1 MESYLAADTK
11 IRCNYIFY
19 FFVVDAFIM
28 KLASFLLSIRA
39 RLLLVSL
46 LLLLIP
52 IIGFRFVKNME
63 GYLREG
69 QQQVLVSAARLLSA
83 TLSDRPQLLRDAP
96 TENGEQQERRRVL
109 ALVGSAAPE
118 IAANLGKTYQPS
130 DDIERILGVVA
141 KNASRIWVVDTRSRV
156 RGLSGSLNVPDANA
170 KTPDIWQKIYQSMVR
185 PIIKLWGAENS
196 PVIIEDDSQTAKA
209 VMSQVDRALNGEPTW
224 LWRYLKDG
232 RTIVLSAAQPIWA
245 GDEIVGAV
253 VVEETTRGNQAITV
267 AALESL
273 LAMSFIVFF
282 VGFLTLIVFAWRLAY
297 RVRRLQ
303 SEADLAIDSQGRIT
317 GAISGSHSRDEV
329 GALAR
334 TLEEV
339 LQRLSR
345 YNAYLEKMA
354 ARLAHELRT
363 PVAVVRSS
371 LDNLRDADSLSAAGV
386 YIERADE
393 GVKRLSLLIAR
404 MSEASQLESMLQ
416 GADKEPFDWV
426 KVVSGCVDG
435 YRLAYPNSAFTLNA
449 PSTAIML
456 IGLPDTVAQLLDKL
470 VQNAIDFASTDTP
483 IVVSVS
489 STAKFAVLSVINIGP
504 CLTPEVS
511 ASLFSSMVSSRAEG
525 AEAGAHLGLGL
536 YIVRIIAEFHGGTV
550 CAKNLPGKTGVQI
563 EVRLPITS

>member
-1 MESYLAADTK
+1 M
-11 IRCNYIFY
+11 R
-19 FFVVDAFIM
+19 
-28 KLASFLLSIRA
+28 LASFLLSIRA

-69 QQQVLVSAARLLSA
+69 QQQVLVRAARLLSA
-83 TLSDRPQLLRDAP
+83 TLSDRPQLLRDTP
-96 TENGEQQERRRVL
+96 TENGEEQERRLVL
-109 ALVGSAAPE
+109 ALFGSAAPE
-118 IAANLGKTYQPS
+118 TAANLGKTYQPS
-130 DDIERILGVVA
+130 EDIERILGVVA

-156 RGLSGSLNVPDANA
+156 RGLSGNLNAQDTNP
-170 KTPDIWQKIYQSMVR
+170 KTSDLLQKIYRSMIR
-185 PIIKLWGAENS
+185 PLIKLWGAES
-196 PVIIEDDSQTAKA
+196 STVIIEDDSQTAKA
-209 VMSQVDRALNGEPTW
+209 VMSQVNRALNGEPTW

-232 RTIVLSAAQPIWA
+232 QTVVLSAAQPIWS

-303 SEADLAIDSQGRIT
+303 SEADWAIDAQGRIT
-317 GAISGSHSRDEV
+317 GTISGSHSRDEV

-334 TLEEV
+334 TLEDV
-339 LQRLSR
+339 LKRLAR
-345 YNAYLEKMA
+345 YNAYLEQLA

-371 LDNLRDADSLSAAGV
+371 LDNLRQADSLAGARV

-416 GADKEPFDWV
+416 GADKESFDMV
-426 KVVSGCVDG
+426 RVVSGCVDG
-435 YRLAYPNSAFTLNA
+435 YRLAYPNSTFTLNA
-449 PSTAIML
+449 PRAAIML
-456 IGLPDTVAQLLDKL
+456 VGLPDTIAQLLDKL
-470 VQNAIDFASTDTP
+470 VQNAIDFAVAGTP
-483 IVVSVS
+483 IVISVS
-489 STAKFAVLSVINIGP
+489 CTENFAKLSMINTGP
-504 CLTPEVS
+504 CLAPEVS

-536 YIVRIIAEFHGGTV
+536 YIVRVIAEFHGGSV
-550 CAKNLPGKTGVQI
+550 SAKNLPDNSGVEI
-563 EVRLPITS
+563 TARIPIA

>member
-1 MESYLAADTK
+1 
-11 IRCNYIFY
+11 
-19 FFVVDAFIM
+19 M
-28 KLASFLLSIRA
+28 KLASFFLSIRG

-52 IIGFRFVKNME
+52 IIGFRFVKSME

-83 TLSDRPQLLRDAP
+83 TLSDRPQLLRNTP
-96 TENGEQQERRRVL
+96 TENGEEQERRRVL
-109 ALVGSAAPE
+109 ALFGSAAPE
-118 IAANLGKTYQPS
+118 TAANLGKTYQPS
-130 DDIERILGVVA
+130 ENIERILNVVA
-141 KNASRIWVVDTRSRV
+141 KNASRIWVVDTHSQV
-156 RGLSGSLNVPDANA
+156 RGLSGSLNAQDTST
-170 KTPDIWQKIYQSMVR
+170 KTPDIWQRIYQSIVR
-185 PIIKLWGAENS
+185 PVIKFWGAENS
-196 PVIIEDDSQTAKA
+196 PVIVEDDSQTARA
-209 VMSQVDRALNGEPTW
+209 VMSQVDRALNGEPTR

-232 RTIVLSAAQPIWA
+232 RTIVLSAAEPIWA

-253 VVEETTRGNQAITV
+253 VVEETTRSNQAITV

-303 SEADLAIDSQGRIT
+303 TEADRAIDAQGRIR
-317 GAISGSHSRDEV
+317 GAISGSHSRDEI

-339 LQRLSR
+339 LQRLTR
-345 YNAYLEKMA
+345 YNSYLEKMA
-354 ARLAHELRT
+354 SRLAHELRT

-371 LDNLRDADSLSAAGV
+371 LDNLRDAGSLTKAGV

-404 MSEASQLESMLQ
+404 MSETSQLESMLK
-416 GADKEPFDWV
+416 GADKESFDLV
-426 KVVSGCVDG
+426 KVVSGCVEG
-435 YRLAYPNSAFTLNA
+435 YRLAYTSNRFTLEL
-449 PSTAIML
+449 PVTAIML
-456 IGLPDTVAQLLDKL
+456 TGLPDTIAQLLDKL
-470 VQNAIDFASTDTP
+470 VQNAIDFAVPGTP

-489 STAKFAVLSVINIGP
+489 RTAKFAMLSILNTGP
-504 CLTPEVS
+504 CLVPEVS
-511 ASLFSSMVSSRAEG
+511 ASLFNSMVSSRAEG

-536 YIVRIIAEFHGGTV
+536 YIVRIIAEFHGGSV
-550 CAKNLPGKTGVQI
+550 SAKNLPDKSGVQI
-563 EVRLPITS
+563 TVQIPIT

>member
-1 MESYLAADTK
+1 MK
-11 IRCNYIFY
+11 I
-19 FFVVDAFIM
+19 
-28 KLASFLLSIRA
+28 ASFLLSIRA

-63 GYLREG
+63 AYLREG

-83 TLSDRPQLLRDAP
+83 TLSDRPQLLRDTS
-96 TENGEQQERRRVL
+96 TENSEEQERRRVL
-109 ALVGSAAPE
+109 ALFGSAAPE
-118 IAANLGKTYQPS
+118 TAANLGKTYQPS
-130 DDIERILGVVA
+130 EDIERILGVVA

-156 RGLSGSLNVPDANA
+156 RGLSGNLNAQDTNP
-170 KTPDIWQKIYQSMVR
+170 KTSDLLQKIYRSMIR
-185 PIIKLWGAENS
+185 PLIKLWGAES
-196 PVIIEDDSQTAKA
+196 STVIIEDDSQTAKA
-209 VMSQVDRALNGEPTW
+209 VMSQVNRALNGEPTW

-232 RTIVLSAAQPIWA
+232 QTVVLSAAQPIWS

-303 SEADLAIDSQGRIT
+303 SEADWAIDAQGRIT
-317 GAISGSHSRDEV
+317 GTISGSHSRDEV

-334 TLEEV
+334 TLEDV
-339 LQRLSR
+339 LKRLAR
-345 YNAYLEKMA
+345 YNAYLEQLA

-371 LDNLRDADSLSAAGV
+371 LDNLRQADSLAGARV

-416 GADKEPFDWV
+416 DADKEPFDLV
-426 KVVSGCVDG
+426 NVVSGCVDG
-435 YRLAYPNSAFTLNA
+435 YRLAYPDRIFILNA

-456 IGLPDTVAQLLDKL
+456 VGLPDTIAQLLDKL
-470 VQNAIDFASTDTP
+470 VQNAIDFAAPNTP
-483 IVVSVS
+483 IVMTVS
-489 STAKFAVLSVINIGP
+489 STAKLAVLSVANTGP
-504 CLTPEVS
+504 YLTPDVS
-511 ASLFSSMVSSRAEG
+511 TSLFSSMVSSRAEG

-536 YIVRIIAEFHGGTV
+536 YIVRVIVEFHGGRV
-550 CAKNLPGKTGVQI
+550 SAKNLPDKSGVQI
-563 EVRLPITS
+563 TVRIPID

>member
-1 MESYLAADTK
+1 M
-11 IRCNYIFY
+11 R
-19 FFVVDAFIM
+19 
-28 KLASFLLSIRA
+28 LASFLLSIRA

-83 TLSDRPQLLRDAP
+83 TLSDRPQLLRDTP
-96 TENGEQQERRRVL
+96 TENGEEQERRLVL
-109 ALVGSAAPE
+109 ALFGSAAPE
-118 IAANLGKTYQPS
+118 TAANLGKTYQPS
-130 DDIERILGVVA
+130 EDIERILGVVA

-156 RGLSGSLNVPDANA
+156 RGLSGNLNAQDTNP
-170 KTPDIWQKIYQSMVR
+170 KTSDLLQKIYRSMIR
-185 PIIKLWGAENS
+185 PLIKLWGAES
-196 PVIIEDDSQTAKA
+196 STVIIEDDSQTAKA
-209 VMSQVDRALNGEPTW
+209 VMSQVNRALNGEPTW

-232 RTIVLSAAQPIWA
+232 QTVVLSAAQPIWS

-303 SEADLAIDSQGRIT
+303 SEADWAIDAQGRIT
-317 GAISGSHSRDEV
+317 GTISGSHSRDEV

-334 TLEEV
+334 TLEDV
-339 LQRLSR
+339 LKRLAR
-345 YNAYLEKMA
+345 YNAYLEQLA

-371 LDNLRDADSLSAAGV
+371 LDNLRQADSLAGARV

-416 GADKEPFDWV
+416 GADKESFDMV
-426 KVVSGCVDG
+426 RVVSGCVDG
-435 YRLAYPNSAFTLNA
+435 YRLAYPNSTFTLNA
-449 PSTAIML
+449 PRAAIML
-456 IGLPDTVAQLLDKL
+456 VGLPDTIAQLLDKL
-470 VQNAIDFASTDTP
+470 VQNAIDFAVAGTP
-483 IVVSVS
+483 IVISVS
-489 STAKFAVLSVINIGP
+489 CTENFAKLSMINTGP
-504 CLTPEVS
+504 CLAPEVS

-536 YIVRIIAEFHGGTV
+536 YIVRVIAEFHGGSV
-550 CAKNLPGKTGVQI
+550 SAKNLPDNSGVEI
-563 EVRLPITS
+563 TARIPIA

>member
-1 MESYLAADTK
+1 M
-11 IRCNYIFY
+11 
-19 FFVVDAFIM
+19 
-28 KLASFLLSIRA
+28 LSIRA

-83 TLSDRPQLLRDAP
+83 TLSDRPQLLRDTP
-96 TENGEQQERRRVL
+96 TENGEEQERRLVL
-109 ALVGSAAPE
+109 ALFGSAAPE
-118 IAANLGKTYQPS
+118 TAANLGKTYQPS
-130 DDIERILGVVA
+130 EDIERILGVVA

-156 RGLSGSLNVPDANA
+156 RGLSGNLNAQDTNP
-170 KTPDIWQKIYQSMVR
+170 KTSDLLQKIYRSMIR
-185 PIIKLWGAENS
+185 PLIKLWGAES
-196 PVIIEDDSQTAKA
+196 STVIIEDDSQTAKA
-209 VMSQVDRALNGEPTW
+209 VMSQVNRALNGEPTW

-232 RTIVLSAAQPIWA
+232 QTVVLSAAQPIWS

-303 SEADLAIDSQGRIT
+303 SEADWAIDAQGRIT
-317 GAISGSHSRDEV
+317 GTISGSHSRDEV

-334 TLEEV
+334 TLEDV
-339 LQRLSR
+339 LKRLAR
-345 YNAYLEKMA
+345 YNAYLEQLA

-371 LDNLRDADSLSAAGV
+371 LDNLRQADSLAGARV

-416 GADKEPFDWV
+416 GADKESFDMV
-426 KVVSGCVDG
+426 RVVSGCVDG
-435 YRLAYPNSAFTLNA
+435 YRLAYPNSTFTLNA
-449 PSTAIML
+449 PRAAIML
-456 IGLPDTVAQLLDKL
+456 VGLPDTIAQLLDKL
-470 VQNAIDFASTDTP
+470 VQNAIDFAVAGTP
-483 IVVSVS
+483 IVISVS
-489 STAKFAVLSVINIGP
+489 CTENFAKLSMINTGP
-504 CLTPEVS
+504 CLAPEVS

-536 YIVRIIAEFHGGTV
+536 YIVRVIAEFHGGSV
-550 CAKNLPGKTGVQI
+550 SAKNLPDNSGVEI
-563 EVRLPITS
+563 TARIPIA

>member
-1 MESYLAADTK
+1 MSVAP
-11 IRCNYIFY
+11 
-19 FFVVDAFIM
+19 FF
-28 KLASFLLSIRA
+28 LSIRA

-52 IIGFRFVKNME
+52 LIGLRFVNEME

-69 QQQVLVSAARLLSA
+69 QQQVLISAARLLSA
-83 TLSDRPQLLRDAP
+83 TLSDRPQLLPHDAP
-96 TENGEQQERRRVL
+96 VESGDEQERRRVL
-109 ALVGSAAPE
+109 ALFGSAAPE
-118 IAANLGKTYQPS
+118 TAANLGSTYQPS
-130 DDIERILGVVA
+130 EDIERILSVVA
-141 KNASRIWVVDTRSRV
+141 KNASRIWVVDSRARV
-156 RGLSGSLNVPDANA
+156 RGLSGSLSPSESPANA
-170 KTPDIWQKIYQSMVR
+170 PGVLQNVYQSMVR
-185 PIIKLWGAENS
+185 PAIKLWGAENS
-196 PVIIEDDSQTAKA
+196 SAIVEDNAQTAKA

-232 RTIVLSAAQPIWA
+232 RTVVLSAAQPVWA

-303 SEADLAIDSQGRIT
+303 TEADRVIDLQGRIK
-317 GAISGSHSRDEV
+317 GAISGSHSRDEI

-345 YNAYLEKMA
+345 YNAYLEQMA
-354 ARLAHELRT
+354 SRLAHELRT

-371 LDNLRDADSLSAAGV
+371 LDNLRHADSLTGANV

-393 GVKRLSLLIAR
+393 GVNRLSLLIAR

-416 GADKEPFDWV
+416 GEVKEPFDLV
-426 KVVSGCVDG
+426 KVASGCVDG
-435 YRLAYPNSAFTLNA
+435 YCFAYPDSKFFFETCDARV
-449 PSTAIML
+449 ML
-456 IGLPDTVAQLLDKL
+456 YGLPDTMAQLLDKL
-470 VQNAIDFASTDTP
+470 VQNAIDFATVGST
-483 IVVSVS
+483 IVVAVS
-489 STAKFAVLSVINIGP
+489 GTAEYATLSVMNRGP
-504 CLTPEVS
+504 TLTPETQL
-511 ASLFSSMVSSRAEG
+511 SLFSSMVSSRTDG
-525 AEAGAHLGLGL
+525 TINGTHLGLGL
-536 YIVRIIAEFHGGTV
+536 YIVRLIAEFHGGTV
-550 CAKNLPGKTGVQI
+550 SASNLEGNGGVQI
-563 EVRLPITS
+563 KVRLPRA